1 MDSHAPGQGVDPL
14 EQAARAGARRCCT
27 VSGAVPPCLGT
38 DTSQGSQVAAVAR
51 RSRRAY
57 TMCER
62 MSTTQ
67 ICTKISSCFL
77 LHHCDM
83 RRLVFEQAK
92 SQFTIEAPRIQL
104 GHLR

>member
-1 MDSHAPGQGVDPL
+1 
-14 EQAARAGARRCCT
+14 
-27 VSGAVPPCLGT
+27 
-38 DTSQGSQVAAVAR
+38 
-51 RSRRAY
+51 
-57 TMCER
+57 MCER